1 MKRLAVSAALLI
13 ACAAALAQRI
23 DVLPAAEVLAG
34 DPVSIVV
41 RGLAPGAR
49 VTLTAERPRIEWNGP
64 QLFRATASFVA
75 DATGVVALDR
85 TAPESGSYTGVDPR
99 GLFWSA
105 TPIGP
110 VPQPD
115 WSPAE
120 VRLVATVDG
129 KPASRAVIRFRD
141 ARPDVAVE
149 ELGALFPGAVY
160 AARPVPAGGKRPA
173 LILLGGSEGGSS
185 MTRLAPGFA
194 SRGYAVLALPYYSP
208 LRFGPTGLMPAELP
222 ALPASFV
229 DIPVERLEQARAW
242 LAARPEVDTARI
254 GVYGVS
260 KGAEFA
266 LIAASRMA
274 WIRCVVAVV
283 PSDVVWEGWGP
294 DAPRAGVRS
303 SFAFEGK
310 PLPFVPYQHLDKEL
324 AGFQTLSDVKLR
336 RPHDAGRALH
346 PDRVTPARI
355 AVEAIAAPVL
365 VVGGDDDQVWDSG
378 GMARAI
384 AQRRSTA
391 GLPTVAL
398 IYPRAGHAIG
408 GTGWLPT
415 TTYNAGPM
423 KMGGTPQAD
432 AQAQADAWPKTLSF
446 LAATLQPPAD

>member
-1 MKRLAVSAALLI
+1 
-13 ACAAALAQRI
+13 
-23 DVLPAAEVLAG
+23 
-34 DPVSIVV
+34 
-41 RGLAPGAR
+41 
-49 VTLTAERPRIEWNGP
+49 
-64 QLFRATASFVA
+64 
-75 DATGVVALDR
+75 
-85 TAPESGSYTGVDPR
+85 
-99 GLFWSA
+99 
-105 TPIGP
+105 
-110 VPQPD
+110 
-115 WSPAE
+115 
-120 VRLVATVDG
+120 
-129 KPASRAVIRFRD
+129 
-141 ARPDVAVE
+141 
-149 ELGALFPGAVY
+149 
-160 AARPVPAGGKRPA
+160 
-173 LILLGGSEGGSS
+173 
-185 MTRLAPGFA
+185 
-194 SRGYAVLALPYYSP
+194 
-208 LRFGPTGLMPAELP
+208 
-222 ALPASFV
+222 
-229 DIPVERLEQARAW
+229 
-242 LAARPEVDTARI
+242 
-254 GVYGVS
+254 
-260 KGAEFA
+260 
-266 LIAASRMA
+266 MA
-274 WIRCVVAVV
+274 WIGCVVAVV